1 MKFNLCFIAF
11 IYCFVS
17 HAAISAERE
26 FPSIDEFIATLP
38 VNHDKQAIEGDLNN
52 DQLLDKVLFEAKRVI
67 QPSTPLY
74 EELKIHILLKKGN
87 GNFYTAQTSKMA
99 PVTLLDKF
107 FRGGEIRNG
116 SLFIEFEGGL
126 HPSFERYQ
134 FKLYKGQ
141 WRLIGMTDLATDPYR
156 TLPDGGVA
164 SNGTDFNLLT
174 GDIDYISNEHT
185 SHKQVAQK
193 RIGIKPCFLADFDFS
208 EEFFDKHCKK

>member
-1 MKFNLCFIAF
+1 MKFNLYLIAF

-38 VNHDKQAIEGDLNN
+38 VNHDKQVIEGDLNN
-52 DQLLDKVLFEAKRVI
+52 DQLLDKVVFEAKRVI
-67 QPSTPLY
+67 QPSSPMY

-87 GNFYTAQTSKMA
+87 GNFYIAQTSKMA

-126 HPSFERYQ
+126 HPSFVRYQ
-134 FKLYKGQ
+134 FKHYKGQ
-141 WRLIGMTDLATDPYR
+141 WRLIGMTDSASDPYR

-164 SNGTDFNLLT
+164 SNGADINLLT
-174 GDIDYISNEHT
+174 GDIEYISDE
-185 SHKQVAQK
+185 KQSARK
-193 RIGIKPCFLADFDFS
+193 RIGIKPCYLADFDFS
-208 EEFFDKHCKK
+208 EEFVDKHCKK